1 MYSTKYPVKP
11 CKPVERPPLK
21 SVRLLDQV
29 CERIRYRHYSIRT
42 EEAYVYWVRGF
53 IRFHQLRHPKDMGSA
68 EVTAFLSWLA
78 AERGVAPSTHKQALS
93 ALLFLYRE
101 VLEIDLPWMN
111 DILRP
116 KDRVRVPTVLSV
128 GEVAR
133 LFAALEGPMALL
145 GRLLY
150 GTGLR
155 LMEALRLRVKD
166 VDFER
171 REIVVRAGKGGK
183 DRRVMLPES
192 LAAPLEA
199 QLAHARLIWSQDR
212 ERSLPGVFMPD
223 ALDRK
228 YPNGG
233 AQWAWFWVWPA
244 PDLSIDPRS
253 GIRRRHHLYEQR
265 LQRAI
270 KQAVLL
276 AGLSKQVSVHT
287 LRHSFA
293 THLLE
298 SGYDIRTVQEL
309 LGHSD
314 VSTTMIYTHVLNRGG
329 RGVMSPVDRMAT
341 GSLVG

>member
-1 MYSTKYPVKP
+1 
-11 CKPVERPPLK
+11 
-21 SVRLLDQV
+21 
-29 CERIRYRHYSIRT
+29 
-42 EEAYVYWVRGF
+42 
-53 IRFHQLRHPKDMGSA
+53 
-68 EVTAFLSWLA
+68 
-78 AERGVAPSTHKQALS
+78 
-93 ALLFLYRE
+93 
-101 VLEIDLPWMN
+101 MN

-192 LAAPLEA
+192 LAAPLKA

-314 VSTTMIYTHVLNRGG
+314 VSTTMIYNHVLNRGG

>member
-1 MYSTKYPVKP
+1 MNSAKYPVKP
-11 CKPVERPPLK
+11 CKPADKPPLK

-29 CERIRYRHYSIRT
+29 RERIRYKHFSIRT
-42 EEAYVYWVRGF
+42 EETYVYWVRGF
-53 IRFHQLRHPKDMGSA
+53 VKFHRLKHPKDMGSV
-68 EVTAFLSWLA
+68 EVTQFLSWLA

-101 VLEIDLPWMN
+101 VLEIDLPWMTE
-111 DILRP
+111 IVRP

-128 GEVAR
+128 SEVAR
-133 LFAALEGPMALL
+133 LIAALEGPMALL
-145 GRLLY
+145 ARLLY

-166 VDFER
+166 MDFER
-171 REIVVRAGKGGK
+171 REIVVRDGKGGK
-183 DRRVMLPES
+183 DRRVMLPDS
-192 LAAPLEA
+192 LVLPLKE

-212 ERSLPGVFMPD
+212 QISLPGVFMPD

-228 YPNGG
+228 YPRAGT
-233 AQWAWFWVWPA
+233 QWAWFWVWPA
-244 PDLSIDPRS
+244 SELSIDPRS
-253 GIRRRHHLYEQR
+253 NIRRRHHLYEQR

-270 KQAVLL
+270 KQAASL
-276 AGLSKQVSVHT
+276 AGVSKQVSVHT

-298 SGYDIRTVQEL
+298 TGYDIRTVQEL

-329 RGVMSPVDRMAT
+329 RGVRSPLDQMTVASWPD
-341 GSLVG
+341 

>member
-1 MYSTKYPVKP
+1 MNSIKHPIKP
-11 CKPVERPPLK
+11 CKPADRPPLK

-29 CERIRYRHYSIRT
+29 RERIRYKHFSIRT
-42 EEAYVYWVRGF
+42 EEVYVYWVRGF
-53 IRFHQLRHPKDMGSA
+53 IRFHQLRHPREMGAA
-68 EVTAFLSWLA
+68 EVTQFLSWLA

-101 VLEIDLPWMN
+101 VLE
-111 DILRP
+111 
-116 KDRVRVPTVLSV
+116 
-128 GEVAR
+128 GQ
-133 LFAALEGPMALL
+133 MALL
-145 GRLLY
+145 ARLLY

-171 REIVVRAGKGGK
+171 REIVVRDGKGGK

-192 LAAPLEA
+192 LAVPLKE

-212 ERSLPGVFMPD
+212 EHSLPGVFMPD

-228 YPNGG
+228 YPNAGI
-233 AQWAWFWVWPA
+233 QWAWFWVWPA
-244 PDLSIDPRS
+244 PELSVDPRS
-253 GIRRRHHLYEQR
+253 CIRRRHHLFEQR

-270 KQAVLL
+270 KRAVSL
-276 AGLSKQVSVHT
+276 AGISKQVSVHT

-329 RGVMSPVDRMAT
+329 RGVMSPVDRMAA
-341 GSLVG
+341 GSLAG

>member
-1 MYSTKYPVKP
+1 M
-11 CKPVERPPLK
+11 
-21 SVRLLDQV
+21 
-29 CERIRYRHYSIRT
+29 
-42 EEAYVYWVRGF
+42 
-53 IRFHQLRHPKDMGSA
+53 
-68 EVTAFLSWLA
+68 A

-93 ALLFLYRE
+93 ALLFLYRD

-145 GRLLY
+145 GRLIY

-171 REIVVRAGKGGK
+171 REIVVRDGKGGK
-183 DRRVMLPES
+183 DRRVMLPDS
-192 LAAPLEA
+192 LAAPLKE

-233 AQWAWFWVWPA
+233 MQWAWFWVWPA
-244 PDLSIDPRS
+244 PELSIDPRS

-270 KQAVLL
+270 KQGVLL
-276 AGLSKQVSVHT
+276 AGLSKLVSVHT

-329 RGVMSPVDRMAT
+329 RGVMSPVDRMAA
-341 GSLVG
+341 GLLAV

>member
-1 MYSTKYPVKP
+1 
-11 CKPVERPPLK
+11 
-21 SVRLLDQV
+21 
-29 CERIRYRHYSIRT
+29 
-42 EEAYVYWVRGF
+42 
-53 IRFHQLRHPKDMGSA
+53 MGA
-68 EVTAFLSWLA
+68 PEVTAFLTALT
-78 AERGVAPSTHKQALS
+78 AEGRVAVSTHKQALS

-101 VLEIDLPWMN
+101 VLDQDLPWMN

-116 KDRVRVPTVLSV
+116 KSREKVPTVLST

-133 LFAALEGPMALL
+133 LLSALEGPMATL

-171 REIVVRAGKGGK
+171 REIVVREGKGAK
-183 DRRVMLPES
+183 DRRVMLPDALAGPLREQLARARLLWAQDRS
-192 LAAPLEA
+192 VAAPPVYMPEA
-199 QLAHARLIWSQDR
+199 LA
-212 ERSLPGVFMPD
+212 
-223 ALDRK
+223 RK
-228 YPNGG
+228 YPG
-233 AQWAWFWVWPA
+233 AGSSWGWFWVWPA
-244 PDLSIDPRS
+244 PEMSVDPRS
-253 GIRRRHHLYEQR
+253 DLQRRHHLHEQR

-270 KQAVLL
+270 KEACTL
-276 AGLSKQVSVHT
+276 AGIAKPVTVHT

-329 RGVMSPVDRMAT
+329 RGVVSPLDRMA
-341 GSLVG
+341 GGR

>member
-1 MYSTKYPVKP
+1 
-11 CKPVERPPLK
+11 
-21 SVRLLDQV
+21 
-29 CERIRYRHYSIRT
+29 
-42 EEAYVYWVRGF
+42 
-53 IRFHQLRHPKDMGSA
+53 MGSA

-78 AERGVAPSTHKQALS
+78 AERRVAPSTHKQALS
-93 ALLFLYRE
+93 ARLFLYRE

-111 DILRP
+111 DVLRP
-116 KDRVRVPTVLSV
+116 KDRVRVPTVVSV

-133 LFAALEGPMALL
+133 RFAALEGPMALV

-183 DRRVMLPES
+183 DRRVILPEL
-192 LAAPLEA
+192 LAAPLKE

-233 AQWAWFWVWPA
+233 AQWGWFWVWPA
-244 PDLSIDPRS
+244 S
-253 GIRRRHHLYEQR
+253 HHPVR
-265 LQRAI
+265 
-270 KQAVLL
+270 QAV
-276 AGLSKQVSVHT
+276 V
-287 LRHSFA
+287 
-293 THLLE
+293 
-298 SGYDIRTVQEL
+298 
-309 LGHSD
+309 
-314 VSTTMIYTHVLNRGG
+314 N
-329 RGVMSPVDRMAT
+329 RMAAF
-341 GSLVG
+341 GRNLDRPLLSGCRS

>member
-1 MYSTKYPVKP
+1 MNSTKYPVKP
-11 CKPVERPPLK
+11 CKPAERPPLK

-29 CERIRYRHYSIRT
+29 RERIRYKHYSIRT
-42 EEAYVYWVRGF
+42 EEYYVYWVRWF
-53 IRFHQLRHPKDMGSA
+53 IRFHQLKHPRDMGSA
-68 EVTAFLSWLA
+68 EVTAFLSRLA

-93 ALLFLYRE
+93 ALLFLYRD

-111 DILRP
+111 DILGP

-145 GRLLY
+145 GRLIY

-171 REIVVRAGKGGK
+171 R
-183 DRRVMLPES
+183 VMLPDS
-192 LAAPLEA
+192 LAAPLKE
-199 QLAHARLIWSQDR
+199 QLAHAHLILSQDR
-212 ERSLPGVFMPD
+212 ERSLPGVFLPD

-233 AQWAWFWVWPA
+233 SQWACFWVWPA
-244 PDLSIDPRS
+244 PELSIDPRS

-270 KQAVLL
+270 KQGVLL
-276 AGLSKQVSVHT
+276 AGLSKQVSEHT

-329 RGVMSPVDRMAT
+329 RGVMSPVDRMAL
-341 GSLVG
+341 SIKS